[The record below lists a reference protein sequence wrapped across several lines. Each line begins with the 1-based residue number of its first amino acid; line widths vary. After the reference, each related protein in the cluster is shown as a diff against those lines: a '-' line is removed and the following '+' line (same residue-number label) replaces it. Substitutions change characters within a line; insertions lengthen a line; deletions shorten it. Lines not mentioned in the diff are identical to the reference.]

1 MKSKANPD
9 DARKKVKQKTKLY
22 LLAQILNFFNKLL
35 FNNFYMYNTEPFCP
49 SFWYLLILLFSSK
62 KQGK

>member
-49 SFWYLLILLFSSK
+49 SF
-62 KQGK
+62 